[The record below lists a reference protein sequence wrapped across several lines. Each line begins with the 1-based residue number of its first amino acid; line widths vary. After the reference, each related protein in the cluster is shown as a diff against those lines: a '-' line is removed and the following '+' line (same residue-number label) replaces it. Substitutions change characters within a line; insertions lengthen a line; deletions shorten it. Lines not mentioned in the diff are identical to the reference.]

1 MNDAALTAMA
11 PHATEEDAADAK
23 RLEGELAAVVA
34 RLHGELPA
42 EDAAVADAA
51 DAAAL
56 VAVRKVAERLKRICD
71 AAGVAVP
78 DRWAE
83 ISKTV
88 EASAL
93 PKPPPPASS

>member
-34 RLHGELPA
+34 RLHGELGELPA
-42 EDAAVADAA
+42 EDAAAA
-51 DAAAL
+51 DAAAH
-56 VAVRKVAERLKRICD
+56 VAVQKVAKSVKKICD
-71 AAGVAVP
+71 AAGVPVP

-83 ISKTV
+83 ISKTA
-88 EASAL
+88 EESAL